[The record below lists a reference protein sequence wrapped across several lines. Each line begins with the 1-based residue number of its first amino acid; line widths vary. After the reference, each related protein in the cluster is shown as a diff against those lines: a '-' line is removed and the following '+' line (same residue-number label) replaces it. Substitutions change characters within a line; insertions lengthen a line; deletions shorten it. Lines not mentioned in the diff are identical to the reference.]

1 MNKKQVI
8 RLRESDLHRIIKES
22 VKIVLRESTR
32 PKRRFGLRESIE
44 DEKQLLDDYM
54 INIRSVRDELG
65 LYMQGYCNIDG
76 KTVIKLNQRGQ
87 GSIKHTSLGFSV
99 DDNGDLVMHLIE
111 DQTNSDIMEP
121 VKVPSDFSDSADMYC
136 FLQKGLE
143 TLWQYEGGFYF
154 KGDDKDTQW
163 ELNDVM
169 YDRMNHGMGRSNAEN
184 MLYNSPDRNINV
196 KDNGGFQSMHAL
208 DTNDRFS
215 KYFRNPKWLEQ
226 KRKDYKDRR
235 YRKM

>member
-1 MNKKQVI
+1 MKKRI
-8 RLRESDLHRIIKES
+8 RLTESDLHRIVKES
-22 VKIVLRESTR
+22 VKRVLRESAYPR
-32 PKRRFGLRESIE
+32 RRFGLRESIE

-76 KTVIKLNQRGQ
+76 KTVIKVNQRGQ
-87 GSIKHTSLGFSV
+87 GAIKHTSLGFSL

-121 VKVPSDFSDSADMYC
+121 VKVPSNVSDSADMYR
-136 FLQKGLE
+136 FLEKGLE
-143 TLWQYEGGFYF
+143 TLWHYEGGFFF

-163 ELNDVM
+163 ELNNTM
-169 YDRMNHGMGRSNAEN
+169 YDRMNDGMGRSNAEDILYSSPERN
-184 MLYNSPDRNINV
+184 MNV
-196 KDNGGFQSMHAL
+196 EDDGGIESMYAL
-208 DTNDRFS
+208 DPNHRRH
-215 KYFRNPKWLEQ
+215 KYAINPKWLEQ